1 VHRGEEV
8 KLKTLRPRLAT
19 LNTSR
24 ITTAPL
30 GTDRLR
36 GRAAVDRRA
45 RWLELHPLCAECD
58 KEGQVTAGH
67 VVDHITPLWKGGA
80 DDYETNGQTLCNP
93 HHDAKSK
100 AEAAERA
107 RGG

>member
-1 VHRGEEV
+1 M
-8 KLKTLRPRLAT
+8 KLVTLKPRLSIVT
-19 LNTSR
+19 QRLPTQE
-24 ITTAPL
+24 TE
-30 GTDRLR
+30 RLR
-36 GRAAVDRRA
+36 GRAAVNRRA
-45 RWLELHPLCAECD
+45 RWLAIHPLCVKCEE
-58 KEGQVTAGH
+58 EGKTTAGH
-67 VVDHITPLWKGGA
+67 VVDHIIPIWKGGR

>member
-1 VHRGEEV
+1 MPIQETE
-8 KLKTLRPRLAT
+8 
-19 LNTSR
+19 
-24 ITTAPL
+24 
-30 GTDRLR
+30 RLR
-36 GRAAVDRRA
+36 GRAAVKRRA

-58 KEGQVTAGH
+58 KEGQVTAGQ

-80 DDYETNGQTLCNP
+80 DDYEANGQTLCNP